1 MRISTSQTYLR
12 STTMMSK
19 LAAEADAAQAKIATG
34 KRVIAPSDDPVAYRQ
49 LANIKRAT
57 ANDQAYASNVATAQE
72 VAEQSSDALSAV
84 EVQLQRAQEL
94 FTSAGNGT
102 LSDADRTAIGKELE
116 SIRNTLLSLANSKDS
131 RGQPL
136 FGGATGDLPYEQ
148 AADGTINYVSS
159 GEPAG
164 IPIADQTTMQVSVT
178 GDKAFAAGDS
188 DMFAVIATFT
198 SALASGGDVQAAAQ
212 QAVQAT
218 GEALQSVNLART
230 SVGARATRLEMM
242 SDQLTDA
249 GLARETARS
258 SIEDA
263 DMASTIAEFQ
273 KTLTI
278 LQATQ
283 ASFSKLTS
291 LSLFDYLR

>member
-1 MRISTSQTYLR
+1 MRISTSQSYLR

-19 LAAEADAAQAKIATG
+19 LAAEADAAQAKISTG
-34 KRVIAPSDDPVAYRQ
+34 KRVVAPSDDPVAYRQ
-49 LANIKRAT
+49 LANIKRAA

-72 VAEQSSDALSAV
+72 VAEQSSDTLSAI

-102 LSDADRTAIGKELE
+102 LSGSDRAAIGKELE
-116 SIRNTLLSLANSKDS
+116 SIRNTLLTLANSKDS

-148 AADGTINYVSS
+148 AADGKINYVSS
-159 GEPAG
+159 GQPAG

-178 GDKAFAAGDS
+178 GDQAFAAGDS
-188 DMFAVIATFT
+188 DMFAVIAAFT
-198 SALASGGDVQAAAQ
+198 SALQSGGDVQAAAQ
-212 QAVQAT
+212 QAVHGT
-218 GEALQSVNLART
+218 SDALQSVGLART
-230 SVGARATRLEMM
+230 SVGARGTRLELI

-249 GLARETARS
+249 DLARETARS

-283 ASFSKLTS
+283 ASFTKLTS